1 MSASLVF
8 ETPSAGL
15 VAFAAV
21 APIAAFVLAGSR
33 LRAARTLLR
42 LPRRSGRGRLWRLVM
57 VVSVPL
63 MIAVAVAQPVVRRH
77 RSVPLRADAGI
88 LVVVDTS
95 NSMAAAASARA
106 PSRLAQAKR
115 VALAVGGH
123 LPGIPVGVATF
134 TDRVL
139 PHAFPSTDRAIF
151 DSTIQS
157 LSVGDPPPRESAR
170 VASDFSALAAIQ
182 QAEFFAPAQRHRA
195 VLVITDGESAA
206 FDAGATARALAASP
220 AVQLVIVRVGGAR
233 DRLYAAGG
241 RASGGYRADLPGA
254 RRAVA
259 QLAAATGGTSSSGDA
274 TKVAATLR
282 SEIGSG
288 TATEVAS
295 APETFALGPLIA
307 LASLVPLT
315 LVLTNPEALLRLK
328 RRLP

>member
-8 ETPSAGL
+8 ETPAAGL

-21 APIAAFVLAGSR
+21 APITAFVLAGSR
-33 LRAARTLLR
+33 LRAARSVLR
-42 LPRRSGRGRLWRLVM
+42 LDRPSGSRRLWRLIL

-63 MIAVAVAQPVVRRH
+63 MIALAIAQPVVRRH
-77 RSVPLRADAGI
+77 RSVALRTDAGI
-88 LVVVDTS
+88 FVVVDTS
-95 NSMAAAASARA
+95 NSMAAGASSRA

-115 VALAVGGH
+115 VALAVGGR
-123 LPGIPVGVATF
+123 LPGIPLGVATF

-139 PHAFPSTDRAIF
+139 PDAFPSADRAIF

-157 LSVGDPPPRESAR
+157 LSVDDPPPRETSR
-170 VASDFSALAAIQ
+170 VATDFSALAAIQ
-182 QAEFFAPAQRHRA
+182 RADFFSPAQRHRA

-220 AVQLVIVRVGGAR
+220 AARLVIVRVGGAR
-233 DRLYAAGG
+233 DRLHGAGG
-241 RASGGYRADLPGA
+241 RAAGGFRADLPGA
-254 RRAVA
+254 KRAVA

-274 TKVAATLR
+274 AKVAATLR
-282 SEIGSG
+282 KDIGPG
-288 TATEVAS
+288 AATDVAS

-307 LASLVPLT
+307 LACLVPLI
-315 LVLTNPEALLRLK
+315 LILTNAEALLRLK

>member
-21 APIAAFVLAGSR
+21 GPIAAFVLADSR

-42 LPRRSGRGRLWRLVM
+42 LPRRPRRSRHWRLAL

-63 MIAVAVAQPVVRRH
+63 MIAVAIAQPVVRRH
-77 RSVPLRADAGI
+77 GSVPLRADAGI
-88 LVVVDTS
+88 FVVVDTS

-115 VALAVGGH
+115 IALAVGAQ
-123 LPGIPVGVATF
+123 LPGIPLGVATF

-139 PHAFPSTDRAIF
+139 PDAFPSTDRAIF
-151 DSTIQS
+151 DSTVES
-157 LSVGDPPPRESAR
+157 LSVDDPPPRETAR
-170 VASDFSALAAIQ
+170 VATDFSALAAIQ
-182 QAEFFAPAQRHRA
+182 QADFFSPAQRHRA

-206 FDAGATARALAASP
+206 FDAGATAHALAATP
-220 AVQLVIVRVGGAR
+220 AAQLVIVRVGGAR
-233 DRLYAAGG
+233 DRLHGAGG
-241 RASGGYRADLPGA
+241 RAAGGYRADLAGA

-282 SEIGSG
+282 NEIGSG
-288 TATEVAS
+288 AATEVAS

-307 LASLVPLT
+307 LASLVPLI
-315 LVLTNPEALLRLK
+315 LVLMNPEALLRLK